1 MNKGIVIMRHFL
13 TLLLIC
19 VLAGCSAKITLNT
32 YDRRENLVA
41 DSLRVLDSK
50 RITDS
55 IKTADSL
62 LLTLYDK
69 SEKSLLKQEKERAEQ
84 AAALKAYAA
93 TDTAGSDKSVT
104 PVSPAREVV
113 IDENSPQSKVID
125 RLQAVIDSLDKAMYG
140 KDPYFSKIKDLT
152 FQDKKA
158 YLKYLLKNH
167 LRDTTQVVT
176 FCECFHCQLKT
187 EHEKLLVIME
197 TQEGDTKGVI
207 HLHTKKTQV
216 EMGDI
221 GNLIYTLSSKV
232 PLKIEYGRDEKNI
245 FRKSQ

>member
-1 MNKGIVIMRHFL
+1 MRHFL

-19 VLAGCSAKITLNT
+19 VIAGCSGKMTLNT
-32 YDRRENLVA
+32 YDRREELVA
-41 DSLRVLDSK
+41 DSLKILESI
-50 RITDS
+50 RIADS

-69 SEKSLLKQEKERAEQ
+69 SEKTLVQQEKERAAR
-84 AAALKAYAA
+84 AAALKAYEAM
-93 TDTAGSDKSVT
+93 DTAASSKSDTS
-104 PVSPAREVV
+104 VSPAREVI
-113 IDENSPQSKVID
+113 IDENSPQAK
-125 RLQAVIDSLDKAMYG
+125 VIDSLQVIIDSLDAAMYG
-140 KDPYFSKIKDLT
+140 KDPYFSKMKNLS